1 MRHKDQ
7 TQRLV
12 VISKN
17 NANTIRSLFSASFA
31 STFPTPWIFMQ
42 IQKHVCY
49 LLRKTPWK
57 PTEITSTEAEHRLT
71 PIRPG
76 AVCAPLTDSWEW
88 PHDQDSVRILYPSLA
103 SMQLDPLVIHL
114 VVSPLSV
121 HSHSNPSA
129 CQKQQLIFQ
138 QLDSKTIM
146 NKPEKKAN
154 IKGHGVSVKKCEL
167 RNSFFLCAMDVQWCT
182 RKTPKTIQNMWQL
195 SSENGPWEESLVFHT
210 QFTCSKFRQR
220 SGCHGCLS

>member
-1 MRHKDQ
+1 MPA
-7 TQRLV
+7 
-12 VISKN
+12 
-17 NANTIRSLFSASFA
+17 ANTIRSLFSASFA

-42 IQKHVCY
+42 IQRHVCY
-49 LLRKTPWK
+49 HAISSGK
-57 PTEITSTEAEHRLT
+57 PHENPPKLHSTEAEHRLT

-88 PHDQDSVRILYPSLA
+88 PHDQGSVRILYPSLA
-103 SMQLDPLVIHL
+103 SMQLGPLVIHL

-146 NKPEKKAN
+146 NKPGKKAN
-154 IKGHGVSVKKCEL
+154 IKGQGRKCKEVRAQKFGVFVCDG
-167 RNSFFLCAMDVQWCT
+167 CAMMH
-182 RKTPKTIQNMWQL
+182 P
-195 SSENGPWEESLVFHT
+195 ENAKNHSKHVATVLGKWSLRRILGFPHSIYV
-210 QFTCSKFRQR
+210 
-220 SGCHGCLS
+220 